1 MFVFLC
7 HILLSKG
14 YSLTHLYIN
23 NITQG
28 LTNHNPGN
36 IKWRNIVEI
45 LKPEYK
51 AASRA
56 NKAHIAMS
64 IVKEWRRLEP
74 PGRFLKRDDETGL
87 WSDIGDV
94 DARIKCSQVLRENKG
109 TKLKLDEFGNSC
121 GGKNSAP
128 DLSTVIG
135 GSPQALCRSSLDSHE
150 SSTKSDSEMK
160 PQYSSD
166 HSPDSSTYTMEDEAP
181 SHNYGSRSRTS
192 GFRKKYEEGPDSDDD
207 SEYSDMPS
215 LDLSKPKSTKKVKN
229 KYLMSGEPIK
239 SKKASVSKKKKKKP
253 INKRMEITLIGDAD
267 DPTLQDV
274 LLGRGGGTNGHP
286 GNARFRDESR
296 KLRSVYEASAREDK
310 KQISL
315 DLVDTVHAYG
325 GRFMRQEQDGK
336 WYEVDH
342 ESARKKCSQA
352 LRENKWN

>member
-1 MFVFLC
+1 M
-7 HILLSKG
+7 LLSKS

-51 AASRA
+51 TASRA

-109 TKLKLDEFGNSC
+109 TKLKLDEFGYSC

-135 GSPQALCRSSLDSHE
+135 RSPEALGRSSLDSHQ

-160 PQYSSD
+160 PHYSSD

-192 GFRKKYEEGPDSDDD
+192 GVRKKYEEGPDSDAEWSD
-207 SEYSDMPS
+207 DMPA

-229 KYLMSGEPIK
+229 KYLMSGDPIK
-239 SKKASVSKKKKKKP
+239 SKKTSASKKKKKKP
-253 INKRMEITLIGDAD
+253 INKRMEVTLIGDAD
-267 DPTLQDV
+267 DPTVRDV

-286 GNARFRDESR
+286 GNTRFRDESR
-296 KLRSVYEASAREDK
+296 KLRVVYEASAREDK

-325 GRFMRQEQDGK
+325 GRFMRKEQDGR

-352 LRENKWN
+352 LRENKWD